1 MSSEDDAKFMA
12 EAIEVAEKAR
22 FRSSPNPWVGV
33 VVVANGQ
40 VVGKGFTE
48 PFSVVG
54 LAGNLEESTVLE
66 ERFEPRAGIHA
77 EIKALAEAG
86 ELANGATL
94 YTTLE
99 PCNHYGRTG
108 PCTDAIIESGI
119 KRVVV
124 SLIDPDERV
133 SGSGVEAL
141 RSAGIKVD
149 VGQNAVEA
157 GQQLTPYLHHR
168 RTGNPYVLLKLAATL
183 DGRIAAPDGSST
195 WITGEEA
202 RTDVHK
208 LRAESDAICVGA
220 GTIRNDDPRLTVRS
234 IDFVTG
240 EDPRRIVIG
249 EIPEGA
255 QVEPAESW
263 KGPLRDLIQKLGDEG
278 VLQLLV
284 EGGAD
289 LAGQLHR
296 EGLVDRYVIYI
307 SPSIMGGDD
316 GKPLLSGA
324 GAMTMNSVSRGKFVN
339 VTQLGEDV
347 RLDLVL

>member
-1 MSSEDDAKFMA
+1 MELEDDEKFMA
-12 EAIEVAEKAR
+12 EAIKIAEKSR
-22 FRSSPNPWVGV
+22 SRSSPNPWVGA
-33 VVVANGQ
+33 VVVANRQ
-40 VVGKGFTE
+40 LIGKGCTE
-48 PFSVVG
+48 PFDVIKVK
-54 LAGNLEESTVLE
+54 GNSKGSTLSEDRSES
-66 ERFEPRAGIHA
+66 RAGTHA

-86 ELANGATL
+86 ELANGGTL

-99 PCNHYGRTG
+99 PCNHQGRTG
-108 PCTDAIIESGI
+108 PCTDAIIQSGV

-124 SLIDPDERV
+124 AIIDPDEKV
-133 SGSGVEAL
+133 SGSGIETL

-149 VGQNAVEA
+149 VGQGSFEA
-157 GQQLTPYLHHR
+157 TQQLAPYLHHR
-168 RTGNPYVLLKLAATL
+168 STGRPYVLLKLAATL
-183 DGRIAAPDGSST
+183 DGRISAPDGSSN

-202 RTDVHK
+202 RTDAHK

-220 GTIRNDDPRLTVRS
+220 GTVRADNPRLTVRAV
-234 IDFVTG
+234 DG
-240 EDPRRIVIG
+240 ENPRRIVIG
-249 EIPEGA
+249 EIPKGA

-263 KGPLRDLIQKLGDEG
+263 KGPLKDLIQKLGNEG

-296 EGLVDRYVIYI
+296 EGLVDRYVIYV

-316 GKPLLSGA
+316 GKHLLSGA
-324 GAMTMNSVSRGKFVN
+324 GAASMESIKRGRFAN

-347 RLDLVL
+347 RLDLLL

>member
-1 MSSEDDAKFMA
+1 MSSEDDSKFMA

-22 FRSSPNPWVGV
+22 FHSSPNPWVGA
-33 VVVANGQ
+33 VVVAKDQ
-40 VVGKGFTE
+40 IVGEGATG
-48 PFSVVG
+48 PFKTD
-54 LAGNLEESTVLE
+54 NEINESPLFFHNAV
-66 ERFEPRAGIHA
+66 AADGVHA
-77 EIKALAEAG
+77 EIKALEDAG

-99 PCNHYGRTG
+99 PCNHRGRTD
-108 PCTDAIIESGI
+108 PCTDAIIQSGV

-124 SLIDPDERV
+124 ALIDPDERV
-133 SGSGVEAL
+133 SGAGVDAL
-141 RSAGIKVD
+141 RAAGIEVD
-149 VGQNAVEA
+149 TGQNIADA
-157 GQQLTPYLHHR
+157 DKQLAPYLHHR
-168 RTGNPYVLLKLAATL
+168 RTGRPYVLLKLAATL
-183 DGRIAAPDGSST
+183 DGRIAAPDGSSN

-202 RTDVHK
+202 RIDVHN
-208 LRAESDAICVGA
+208 LRAESDAICVVE
-220 GTIRNDDPRLTVRS
+220 GTVRSDDPSLTVRS
-234 IDFVTG
+234 VDG
-240 EDPRRIVIG
+240 PNPRRIVIG

-263 KGPLRDLIQKLGDEG
+263 KGPLGGLMQKLGNEG

-289 LAGQLHR
+289 LAGQMHR
-296 EGLVDRYVIYI
+296 EGLIDRYVIYV

-324 GAMTMNSVSRGKFVN
+324 GIATMESIKRGKFVN

-347 RLDLVL
+347 RLDLVLS

>member
-1 MSSEDDAKFMA
+1 MRLEEDAKFMA

-22 FRSSPNPWVGV
+22 FHSSPNPWVGA
-33 VVVANGQ
+33 VVVAKDQ
-40 VVGKGFTE
+40 IVGEGATGPFKADCETNESPLFFHNAVATE
-48 PFSVVG
+48 GV
-54 LAGNLEESTVLE
+54 
-66 ERFEPRAGIHA
+66 HA
-77 EIKALAEAG
+77 EIKALEDAG

-99 PCNHYGRTG
+99 PCNHRGRTG
-108 PCTDAIIESGI
+108 PCTDAIIQSGVE
-119 KRVVV
+119 RVVV
-124 SLIDPDERV
+124 ALIDPDERV
-133 SGSGVEAL
+133 SGTGVEAL
-141 RSAGIKVD
+141 RAAGIEVD
-149 VGQNAVEA
+149 TGRNSADAEK
-157 GQQLTPYLHHR
+157 QLAPYLHHR
-168 RTGNPYVLLKLAATL
+168 RTGRPYVILKLAATL
-183 DGRIAAPDGSST
+183 DGRIAAPDGSSN

-220 GTIRNDDPRLTVRS
+220 GTVRSDDPSLTVRS
-234 IDFVTG
+234 VAG
-240 EDPRRIVIG
+240 PNPRRIVIG

-263 KGPLRDLIQKLGDEG
+263 KGPLGDLIQKLGNEG

-289 LAGQLHR
+289 LAGQMHR
-296 EGLVDRYVIYI
+296 EGLIDRYAIYV

-324 GAMTMNSVSRGKFVN
+324 GIATIDSIKRGKFVN
-339 VTQLGEDV
+339 ITQLGEDV
-347 RLDLVL
+347 RLDLVLS

>member
-1 MSSEDDAKFMA
+1 MSSEDDSKFMA

-22 FRSSPNPWVGV
+22 FHSSPNPWVGA
-33 VVVANGQ
+33 VVVAKDQ
-40 VVGKGFTE
+40 IVGEGATG
-48 PFSVVG
+48 PFKTD
-54 LAGNLEESTVLE
+54 NEINESPLFFHNAV
-66 ERFEPRAGIHA
+66 AADGVHA
-77 EIKALAEAG
+77 EIKALEDAG

-99 PCNHYGRTG
+99 PCNHRGRTD
-108 PCTDAIIESGI
+108 PCTDAIIQSGV

-124 SLIDPDERV
+124 ALIDPDERV
-133 SGSGVEAL
+133 SGAGVDAL
-141 RSAGIKVD
+141 RAAGIEVD
-149 VGQNAVEA
+149 TGQNIADA
-157 GQQLTPYLHHR
+157 DKQLAPYLHHR
-168 RTGNPYVLLKLAATL
+168 RTGRPYVLLKLAATL
-183 DGRIAAPDGSST
+183 DGRIAAPDGSSN

-202 RTDVHK
+202 RIDAHN

-220 GTIRNDDPRLTVRS
+220 GTVRSDDPSLTVRS
-234 IDFVTG
+234 VDG
-240 EDPRRIVIG
+240 PNPRRIVIG

-263 KGPLRDLIQKLGDEG
+263 KGPLGGLIQKLGNEG

-289 LAGQLHR
+289 LAGQMHR
-296 EGLVDRYVIYI
+296 EGLIDRYVIYV

-324 GAMTMNSVSRGKFVN
+324 GIATMESIKRGKFVN

-347 RLDLVL
+347 RLDLVLS

>member
-1 MSSEDDAKFMA
+1 MNLEEDAKFMA
-12 EAIEVAEKAR
+12 EAVEVAEKAR

-33 VVVANGQ
+33 TVVANGE
-40 VVGKGFTE
+40 VVGKGFTG
-48 PFSVVG
+48 PFTAVKEAEKLRDASQ
-54 LAGNLEESTVLE
+54 LEEE
-66 ERFEPRAGIHA
+66 FEPGTGSHA
-77 EIKALAEAG
+77 EITALIEAG

-99 PCNHYGRTG
+99 PCSHHGRTG

-124 SLIDPDERV
+124 ALVDPDERV

-141 RSAGIKVD
+141 RSAGVVVD
-149 VGQNAVEA
+149 VGQNSTDVDK
-157 GQQLTPYLHHR
+157 QLAPYLHHR
-168 RTGNPYVLLKLAATL
+168 RTGRPYVLLKLAATL
-183 DGRIAAPDGSST
+183 DGRIAAPDGSSN

-202 RTDVHK
+202 RIDAHK

-220 GTIRNDDPRLTVRS
+220 GTVRIDDPRLTVRS
-234 IDFVTG
+234 VDG
-240 EDPRRIVIG
+240 PSPRRIVIG

-255 QVEPAESW
+255 QVEPAEPW
-263 KGPLRDLIQKLGDEG
+263 KGPLEDLIQKLGDEG

-284 EGGAD
+284 EGGAG
-289 LAGQLHR
+289 LAGQMHR
-296 EGLVDRYVIYI
+296 EGLVDRYVIYV

-316 GKPLLSGA
+316 GKPLLSGDGVA
-324 GAMTMNSVSRGKFVN
+324 TMESISRGKFAN

-347 RLDLVL
+347 RLDLVLS

>member
-1 MSSEDDAKFMA
+1 MSSEDDSKFMA

-22 FRSSPNPWVGV
+22 FHSSPNPWVGAV
-33 VVVANGQ
+33 VVDKDQIVGEGATGPFKTDNEINESPLFFHNAVAADG
-40 VVGKGFTE
+40 V
-48 PFSVVG
+48 
-54 LAGNLEESTVLE
+54 
-66 ERFEPRAGIHA
+66 HA
-77 EIKALAEAG
+77 EIKALEDAG

-99 PCNHYGRTG
+99 PCNHRGRTD
-108 PCTDAIIESGI
+108 PCTDAIIESGV

-124 SLIDPDERV
+124 ALIDPDERV
-133 SGSGVEAL
+133 SGAGVDAL
-141 RSAGIKVD
+141 RAAGIEVD
-149 VGQNAVEA
+149 TGQNIADA
-157 GQQLTPYLHHR
+157 DKQLAPYLHHR
-168 RTGNPYVLLKLAATL
+168 RTGRPYVLLKLAATL
-183 DGRIAAPDGSST
+183 DGRIAAPDGSSN

-202 RTDVHK
+202 RIDVHN

-220 GTIRNDDPRLTVRS
+220 GTVRSDDPSLTVRS
-234 IDFVTG
+234 VDG
-240 EDPRRIVIG
+240 PNPRRIVIG

-263 KGPLRDLIQKLGDEG
+263 KGPLGGLIQKLGDEG

-296 EGLVDRYVIYI
+296 EGLIDRYVIYV

-324 GAMTMNSVSRGKFVN
+324 GIATMESIKRGKFVN

-347 RLDLVL
+347 RLDLVLS

>member
-1 MSSEDDAKFMA
+1 MNVEDDAKFMA
-12 EAIEVAEKAR
+12 EAIEIAEKAR
-22 FRSSPNPWVGV
+22 LRSSPNPWVGV
-33 VVVANGQ
+33 AVVANGQ
-40 VVGKGFTE
+40 VVGKGFTG
-48 PFSVVG
+48 PFTPVKETKKLRNVSQ
-54 LAGNLEESTVLE
+54 LEEE
-66 ERFEPRAGIHA
+66 FESRTGSHA
-77 EIKALAEAG
+77 EITALTEAG

-99 PCNHYGRTG
+99 PCSHHGRTG
-108 PCTDAIIESGI
+108 PCTDVIIQSGV

-124 SLIDPDERV
+124 AIIDPDKRV

-141 RSAGIKVD
+141 RSAGIVVD
-149 VGQNAVEA
+149 VGQNSVDVN
-157 GQQLTPYLHHR
+157 QQLAPYLHHR
-168 RTGNPYVLLKLAATL
+168 RTGRPYVILKLAATL
-183 DGRIAAPDGSST
+183 DGRIAAPDGSSN
-195 WITGEEA
+195 WITGEKA
-202 RTDVHK
+202 RSDVHR

-220 GTIRNDDPRLTVRS
+220 GTVRSDDPRLTVRS
-234 IDFVTG
+234 VDG
-240 EDPRRIVIG
+240 DNPRRIVIG
-249 EIPEGA
+249 EIPEGS

-263 KGPLRDLIQKLGDEG
+263 IGPLRDLTQKLGDEG

-296 EGLVDRYVIYI
+296 EGLIDRYVIYI

-324 GAMTMNSVSRGKFVN
+324 GIANMKSIKRGKFAN
-339 VTQLGEDV
+339 VIQLGEDV

>member
-1 MSSEDDAKFMA
+1 MSSEDDSKFMA

-22 FRSSPNPWVGV
+22 FHSSPNPWVGA
-33 VVVANGQ
+33 VVVAKDQ
-40 VVGKGFTE
+40 IVGEGATG
-48 PFSVVG
+48 PFKTD
-54 LAGNLEESTVLE
+54 NEINESPLFFHNAV
-66 ERFEPRAGIHA
+66 AADGVHA
-77 EIKALAEAG
+77 EIKALEEAG

-94 YTTLE
+94 YRTLE
-99 PCNHYGRTG
+99 PCNHRGRTD
-108 PCTDAIIESGI
+108 PCTDAIIQSGV

-124 SLIDPDERV
+124 ALIDPDERV
-133 SGSGVEAL
+133 SGAGVDAL
-141 RSAGIKVD
+141 RAAGIEVD
-149 VGQNAVEA
+149 TGQNIADA
-157 GQQLTPYLHHR
+157 DKQLAPYLHHR
-168 RTGNPYVLLKLAATL
+168 RTGRPYVLLKLAATL
-183 DGRIAAPDGSST
+183 DGRIAAPDGSSN

-202 RTDVHK
+202 RIDAHN

-220 GTIRNDDPRLTVRS
+220 GPVRSADPSLTVRS
-234 IDFVTG
+234 VDG
-240 EDPRRIVIG
+240 PNPRRIVIG

-263 KGPLRDLIQKLGDEG
+263 KGPLGGLIQKLGNEG

-289 LAGQLHR
+289 LAGQMHR
-296 EGLVDRYVIYI
+296 EGLIDRYVIYV

-324 GAMTMNSVSRGKFVN
+324 GIATMESIKRGKFVN

-347 RLDLVL
+347 RLDLVLS